1 MKNWVELWEHWVH
14 ILWLAV
20 REDSGTE
27 KGFVKHSLPKPLPA
41 PPLLTLILKP
51 ISPPEEK
58 HFSVSIPLSEA
69 QNGKIN
75 QEDLVFQD
83 R

>member
-1 MKNWVELWEHWVH
+1 MKNWVVLWEQWVH
-14 ILWLAV
+14 ILGLAV
-20 REDSGTE
+20 REDSGVE
-27 KGFVKHSLPKPLPA
+27 KGVVEHSLPKPLPA

-69 QNGKIN
+69 QNGKTI

>member
-1 MKNWVELWEHWVH
+1 MKNWVVLWEHWVH
-14 ILWLAV
+14 ILGLAM
-20 REDSGTE
+20 REDSGVE
-27 KGFVKHSLPKPLPA
+27 KGVVEHSLPKPLPA

-58 HFSVSIPLSEA
+58 HFLVSIPLSEA
-69 QNGKIN
+69 QNRKIN
-75 QEDLVFQD
+75 QKNLVFQD

>member
-1 MKNWVELWEHWVH
+1 MKNWVVLWEQWVH
-14 ILWLAV
+14 ILGLAV
-20 REDSGTE
+20 REDSGVE
-27 KGFVKHSLPKPLPA
+27 KGVVEHSLPKPLPA
-41 PPLLTLILKP
+41 PPLLMLILKP

-69 QNGKIN
+69 QNGKTI